1 MELESTFPAMRPP
14 SDEQQAIVAQL
25 QDPPDA
31 RARIVCVTVG
41 AGVGKTT
48 TLLHLAKEYDR
59 LGHMHGTY
67 LTFNRAAAEDTKR
80 RITEVLPGFQLD
92 ARTIH
97 PASRAA
103 LALHRQALE
112 VNEKE
117 ASSWDDVNDLQK
129 TIARL
134 LQEDIAKFVRDF
146 YKDNHKGSGTAN
158 DAKENRRT
166 RAKKAGSLL
175 YLQDTAV
182 LL

>member
-80 RITEVLPGFQLD
+80 RITESF
-92 ARTIH
+92 
-97 PASRAA
+97 RAFSWMHA
-103 LALHRQALE
+103 LYIPPLVPPWRYIVKLW
-112 VNEKE
+112 K
-117 ASSWDDVNDLQK
+117 
-129 TIARL
+129 
-134 LQEDIAKFVRDF
+134 
-146 YKDNHKGSGTAN
+146 
-158 DAKENRRT
+158 
-166 RAKKAGSLL
+166 
-175 YLQDTAV
+175 
-182 LL
+182 